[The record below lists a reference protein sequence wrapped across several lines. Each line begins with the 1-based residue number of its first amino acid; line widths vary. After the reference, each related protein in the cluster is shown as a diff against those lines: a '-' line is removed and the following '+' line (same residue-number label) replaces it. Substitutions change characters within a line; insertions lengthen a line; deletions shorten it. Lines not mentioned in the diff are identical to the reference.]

1 MTHEVNTR
9 LFGRQVEFGFSAP
22 WMAYWTVLL
31 RLVVGWWF
39 LHAGLTK
46 YAWYPGG
53 EAFSSRGW
61 LAGQFPLGPDGPLV
75 AVARPDWLQAFY
87 DVAVGSAA
95 LLALSDFMIPL
106 GEVLI
111 GLGLILGAL
120 VRLASFFG
128 ALLLFFFYFG
138 NPGDWGHGF
147 VNANLFGIL
156 LFIGLMIWGA
166 GRVFGLDGRLERTQ
180 FVRNHPRLKYLL
192 G

>member
-1 MTHEVNTR
+1 MTHEVQTR
-9 LFGRQVEFGFSAP
+9 LFRRKVDFGFSGP
-22 WMAYWTVLL
+22 WMAYWTVFL

-53 EAFSSRGW
+53 EAFSSKGW
-61 LAGQFPLGPDGPLV
+61 LAGQFPMGPEGPMV
-75 AVARPDWLQAFY
+75 AVARPDWLRAFF
-87 DVAVGSAA
+87 DIAVSSAT
-95 LLALSDFMIPL
+95 LLAISDFMIPF

-111 GLGLILGAL
+111 GLGLIVGGF

-138 NPGDWGHGF
+138 NPGDLAHGF
-147 VNANLFGIL
+147 VNGNLLGIF
-156 LFIGLMIWGA
+156 LFIGMIVWGA
-166 GRVFGLDGRLERTQ
+166 GRVYGLDAILERTTI
-180 FVRNHPRLKYLL
+180 VKNHPRMRYLL